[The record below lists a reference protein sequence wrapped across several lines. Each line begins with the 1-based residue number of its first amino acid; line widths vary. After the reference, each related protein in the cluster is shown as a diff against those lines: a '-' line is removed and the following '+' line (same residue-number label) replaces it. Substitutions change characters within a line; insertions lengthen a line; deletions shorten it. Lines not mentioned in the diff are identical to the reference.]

1 MKTWRLI
8 LALIFLVETLV
19 DGYKAIKAVEH
30 GKMREAGVR
39 LVLFFLFC
47 NCVVGSLVLGAD

>member
-19 DGYKAIKAVEH
+19 DGYKGIKAVEH

-39 LVLFFLFC
+39 TILFFLLC
-47 NCVVGSLVLGAD
+47 ICMVGSLVLGTD